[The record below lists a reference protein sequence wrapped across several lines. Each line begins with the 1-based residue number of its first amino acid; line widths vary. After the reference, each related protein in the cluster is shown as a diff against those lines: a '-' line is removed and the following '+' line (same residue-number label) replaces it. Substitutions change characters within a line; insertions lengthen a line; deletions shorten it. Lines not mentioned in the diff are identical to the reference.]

1 MTQSTFPSVQ
11 APFVDGHGRLSMV
24 AVQLLQTL
32 WNRTGGA
39 LPNVSPVGGS
49 PNQAFQV
56 ANAATNTEAVNL
68 GQANGLYAP
77 LAGNPA
83 QAFLVGNSTA
93 GTNTAVRRSQADALY
108 VAFAGAG
115 GAIQAVTLGASPAPY
130 TATAAG
136 FLALSGGT
144 GVSVTLTRGGVTVP
158 CGSGNVPMRNGDV
171 VTVTYTAVPTANFL
185 PS

>member
-11 APFVDGHGRLSMV
+11 APFVDKNGRLSMV

-39 LPNVSPVGGS
+39 VTNVSPASGS
-49 PNQAFQV
+49 ANQTFNV
-56 ANAATNTEAVNL
+56 ANAVTNTQAVNL

-77 LAGNPA
+77 LAGNAA

-93 GTNTAVRRSQADALY
+93 GTNTAVRRTQADALY
-108 VAFAGAG
+108 VAFTGTGA
-115 GAIQAVTLGASPAPY
+115 AIQAVTLGASPAAY
-130 TATAAG
+130 TATAGG

-144 GVSVTLTRGGVTVP
+144 GVSATITRSGVTVP
-158 CGSGNVPMRNGDV
+158 CGSGNIPMRNGDV
-171 VTVTYTAVPTANFL
+171 TTITYTAVPTANFV